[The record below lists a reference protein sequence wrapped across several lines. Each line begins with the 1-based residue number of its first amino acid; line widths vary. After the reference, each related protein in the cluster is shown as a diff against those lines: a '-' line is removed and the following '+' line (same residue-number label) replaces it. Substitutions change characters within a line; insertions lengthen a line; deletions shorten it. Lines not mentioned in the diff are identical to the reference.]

1 MSFQWHGY
9 QPWSRQIPTRDF
21 KSTPGPI
28 TKDKLAKSIAKVVDR
43 FITVS
48 SFPVVNMS
56 RLTLLSSI
64 FKETKD
70 TQMIY
75 GSNPAWKVG
84 NGDITLDDL
93 VLIALLHVSRGS
105 WQVVLCLNRELP
117 TVYQPRF

>member
-21 KSTPGPI
+21 KATPGPI
-28 TKDKLAKSIAKVVDR
+28 TKEKLAKSIAKVVDR

-48 SFPVVNMS
+48 SFPITGVNH
-56 RLTLLSSI
+56 LILLPPI
-64 FKETKD
+64 FQETTE
-70 TQMIY
+70 TQMVY

-84 NGDITLDDL
+84 DGGIGLDDL

-117 TVYQPRF
+117 DAYPPHF